1 MQYSQSMWMLLALAL
16 SQAGSQPLTPP
27 PLVPLEPSS
36 PSTPP
41 TPPPVDG
48 AAPSAAP
55 APATPPEVQQ
65 DVYDLRRAGIVS
77 AATAGVVALGLT
89 GMIVAIGACTQR
101 DGTCQA
107 AIGVGGV
114 PIVYLASGLSG
125 YFVHRAL
132 DGQGSYAS
140 SVAGAS
146 MGAGASV
153 FAWFLIFSMAHSAI
167 DTTGD
172 VALTVA
178 TSVLVGAGA
187 GLMVELSHKRTLDEQ
202 RERQISVAVLPVKG
216 GAGLALTGTW

>member
-1 MQYSQSMWMLLALAL
+1 MWMLLALAL
-16 SQAGSQPLTPP
+16 SQAGSEPLTPP

-41 TPPPVDG
+41 APPDV
-48 AAPSAAP
+48 A
-55 APATPPEVQQ
+55 APATPATPPAVLEQ
-65 DVYDLRRAGIVS
+65 DVYDLKRAGIVG
-77 AATAGVVALGLT
+77 AATAGVVGLGLT

-114 PIVYLASGLSG
+114 PIIYLASGLSG

-153 FAWFLIFSMAHSAI
+153 FAWFLIFSMAHGAI

-172 VALTVA
+172 IALTVA
-178 TSVLVGAGA
+178 TSLLVGAGA

-202 RERQISVAVLPVKG
+202 RERQISVAVVPVKG
-216 GAGLALTGTW
+216 GATFALTGMW

>member
-16 SQAGSQPLTPP
+16 SQAGSEPLTPP

-36 PSTPP
+36 PSSPS
-41 TPPPVDG
+41 TPPPPPD
-48 AAPSAAP
+48 AAAP
-55 APATPPEVQQ
+55 ASPSTPPAVLEQ
-65 DVYDLRRAGIVS
+65 DVYDIKRAGIVG
-77 AATAGVVALGLT
+77 AATAGVVGLGLT

-107 AIGVGGV
+107 AIGIGGV
-114 PIVYLASGLSG
+114 PIIYLASGLSG

-153 FAWFLIFSMAHSAI
+153 FAWFLIYSMAHGAI

-172 VALTVA
+172 IGLTIA
-178 TSVLVGAGA
+178 TSLLIGAGA
-187 GLMVELSHKRTLDEQ
+187 GLMVELSHKRTLDER
-202 RERQISVAVLPVKG
+202 RESQISVAVMPVKG
-216 GAGLALTGTW
+216 GAGVALGGTW